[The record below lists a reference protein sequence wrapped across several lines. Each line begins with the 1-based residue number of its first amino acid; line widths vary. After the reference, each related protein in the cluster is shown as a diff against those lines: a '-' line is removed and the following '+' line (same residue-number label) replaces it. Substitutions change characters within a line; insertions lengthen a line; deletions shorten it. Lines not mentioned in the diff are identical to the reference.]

1 MFVFTL
7 DGALFRL
14 SVKTPSFAPLFQLP
28 PRMKPLNQTL
38 SLPQSAGSNLVFK
51 ETALRVL
58 RILTATLYPPAK
70 HFPNLVYLTNGK
82 LILSYGKKFHIF
94 GQPYNDS

>member
-1 MFVFTL
+1 
-7 DGALFRL
+7 
-14 SVKTPSFAPLFQLP
+14 
-28 PRMKPLNQTL
+28 MKPLNQTL

-82 LILSYGKKFHIF
+82 LILSYGKNFISLANLIMILNLSKSTLACFRYGNF
-94 GQPYNDS
+94 ALSAFA